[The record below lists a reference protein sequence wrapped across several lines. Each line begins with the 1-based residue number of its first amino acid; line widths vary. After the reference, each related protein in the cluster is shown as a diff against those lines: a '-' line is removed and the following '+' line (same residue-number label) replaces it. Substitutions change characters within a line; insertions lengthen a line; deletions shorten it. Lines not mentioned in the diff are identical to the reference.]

1 MNNNPPA
8 SRQALRK
15 LPFETD
21 RGVASRAAL
30 GLIVL
35 ASDQTLEYEFRR
47 IAGLPGVGIYESRI
61 YNAPQTTPETM
72 RAMGEDIAGSAG
84 LILPGLPLS
93 VLAFGCTSATM
104 LLGED
109 IVFGQIRSARPGV
122 ACTTP
127 ITGALAALDCL
138 RAGRIAVLT
147 PYRDDI
153 NVAVARYIED
163 RGLKVV
169 CFGSFNEDNDHKV
182 ARTSP
187 QSIRQAVLSLGSD
200 PAVDAVLVCCTS
212 LRLVDQVHALEMEL
226 KKPVTSSNH
235 AMPWH
240 ALRLAGVNDPM
251 PQFGRL
257 FEFALPPG

>member
-1 MNNNPPA
+1 
-8 SRQALRK
+8 
-15 LPFETD
+15 
-21 RGVASRAAL
+21 
-30 GLIVL
+30 
-35 ASDQTLEYEFRR
+35 
-47 IAGLPGVGIYESRI
+47 
-61 YNAPQTTPETM
+61 
-72 RAMGEDIAGSAG
+72 MGEDIAGSAG

-200 PAVDAVLVCCTS
+200 HGGRRGPGMLHQPASRGPGPCPRNGV
-212 LRLVDQVHALEMEL
+212 E
-226 KKPVTSSNH
+226 K
-235 AMPWH
+235 
-240 ALRLAGVNDPM
+240 AGDVQQSCHGMACAAPRRR
-251 PQFGRL
+251 Q
-257 FEFALPPG
+257 

>member
-84 LILPGLPLS
+84 
-93 VLAFGCTSATM
+93 
-104 LLGED
+104 
-109 IVFGQIRSARPGV
+109 
-122 ACTTP
+122 
-127 ITGALAALDCL
+127 
-138 RAGRIAVLT
+138 
-147 PYRDDI
+147 
-153 NVAVARYIED
+153 
-163 RGLKVV
+163 
-169 CFGSFNEDNDHKV
+169 
-182 ARTSP
+182 
-187 QSIRQAVLSLGSD
+187 
-200 PAVDAVLVCCTS
+200 
-212 LRLVDQVHALEMEL
+212 
-226 KKPVTSSNH
+226 
-235 AMPWH
+235 
-240 ALRLAGVNDPM
+240 
-251 PQFGRL
+251 
-257 FEFALPPG
+257 